1 MAGRIDYE
9 ERKEYKKER
18 YQELAEKSR
27 EKSQQHYE
35 QYQKMSNA
43 IPLGQPILTD
53 HYSANATRRGYEKM
67 HSQFDKSIEAD
78 NKAEYY
84 YNKVEAIENNN
95 SISSDD
101 PKAIEKLQARIKEL
115 EEAKIEVKARPH
127 EWYELPYLNAEIRR
141 LKDRIKEIQEL
152 EELQFEE
159 ITFTGGK
166 AILNSDIN
174 RLQLLF
180 DTIPD
185 EETRTILKRHGFKW
199 SRYEQA
205 WQRLYNNNGIRAVRY
220 AVRLINER
228 GEENAKC

>member
-1 MAGRIDYE
+1 MAGRIDYL
-9 ERKEYKKER
+9 ERQEYKKER

-35 QYQKMSNA
+35 QYQKLSNA

-53 HYSANATRRGYEKM
+53 HYSANATGRGYQKT

-84 YNKVEAIENNN
+84 DNKVAAIENNN

-101 PKAIEKLQARIKEL
+101 PKAIEKLQARIEEL
-115 EEAKIEVKARPH
+115 EKAKLEVKARPH
-127 EWYELPYLNAEIRR
+127 EWYELPYLNADIKRA
-141 LKDRIKEIQEL
+141 KDRIKEIQEL

-159 ITFTGGK
+159 VIFTGGK
-166 AILNSDIN
+166 AILNREIN

-180 DTIPD
+180 DTKPN
-185 EETRTILKRHGFKW
+185 EEIRTLLKGHGFKW

-205 WQRLYNNNGIRAVRY
+205 WQRLYNKNGIY
-220 AVRLINER
+220 AVKYVVKLINEKSK
-228 GEENAKC
+228 EDEII

>member
-9 ERKEYKKER
+9 ERKEYKKEL
-18 YQELAEKSR
+18 YQERIEQAEQR
-27 EKSQQHYE
+27 SQAHYE
-35 QYQKMSNA
+35 RQNKILSA
-43 IPLGQPILTD
+43 IPMGQPIIVG
-53 HYSANATRRGYEKM
+53 HHSEKRHRNDLKRM
-67 HSQFDKSIEAD
+67 DNEMRKSIQESEKAD
-78 NKAEYY
+78 YY
-84 YNKVEAIENNN
+84 RNNVESIDNNN
-95 SISSDD
+95 AISSDD
-101 PKAIEKLQARIKEL
+101 PKAIEKLQAKIKEL

-152 EELQFEE
+152 EELQFED

-166 AILNSDIN
+166 AILNREIN

-228 GEENAKC
+228 GEENAEC

>member
-35 QYQKMSNA
+35 QYQKLSNA

-84 YNKVEAIENNN
+84 DNKVATIENNN

-101 PKAIEKLQARIKEL
+101 PKAIEKLQARIEEL
-115 EEAKIEVKARPH
+115 EKAKVEVKARPH
-127 EWYELPYLNAEIRR
+127 EWYELPYLNADIRR
-141 LKDRIKEIQEL
+141 TKDRIKEIQEL

-166 AILNSDIN
+166 AILNRDIN
-174 RLQLLF
+174 RIQILF
-180 DTIPD
+180 DDKPSD
-185 EETRTILKRHGFKW
+185 EVRDILKHRGFKW

-205 WQRLYNNNGIRAVRY
+205 WQRLYNKNTIYATNRA
-220 AVRLINER
+220 I
-228 GEENAKC
+228 EEIQKNS

>member
-1 MAGRIDYE
+1 MAGRIDYVE
-9 ERKEYKKER
+9 RQERKKEK

-84 YNKVEAIENNN
+84 DNKVEAIENNN

-101 PKAIEKLQARIKEL
+101 PKAIEKLEARIEEL
-115 EEAKIEVKARPH
+115 EKAKVEVKARPH
-127 EWYELPYLNAEIRR
+127 EWYELPYLNADIRR
-141 LKDRIKEIQEL
+141 AKERIKEIQEL

-166 AILNSDIN
+166 AILNRDIN
-174 RLQLLF
+174 RIQILF
-180 DTIPD
+180 DDKPS
-185 EETRTILKRHGFKW
+185 EEVRNILKHRGFKW

-205 WQRLYNNNGIRAVRY
+205 WQRLYNKNTIYATNRA
-220 AVRLINER
+220 I
-228 GEENAKC
+228 EEIQKNSCL

>member
-84 YNKVEAIENNN
+84 DNKVEAIENNN

-101 PKAIEKLQARIKEL
+101 PKAIEKLQARIEQL
-115 EEAKIEVKARPH
+115 EKAKIEVKARPH
-127 EWYELPYLNAEIRR
+127 EWYELPYLNADIRR

-159 ITFTGGK
+159 ITFNGGR
-166 AILNSDIN
+166 AILNRDIN
-174 RLQLLF
+174 RIQILF
-180 DTIPD
+180 DDKPS
-185 EETRTILKRHGFKW
+185 EEVRNILKHRGFKW

-205 WQRLYNNNGIRAVRY
+205 WQRLYNKNTIYATNRA
-220 AVRLINER
+220 I
-228 GEENAKC
+228 EEIQKNSCL